1 MIEVLDYLRDDD
13 FLTWIISGG
22 GVDFMRP
29 RVDGTYD
36 IPPSQVIGS
45 QIDLAYEEGGIFH
58 RQAGLHANNDKAIKP
73 MGILRQ
79 IGRPPVIAF
88 GNSDGDFQM
97 LDYATSGPGR
107 RLGVIIHHTDGGSHG
122 SLRPQSPV
130 GRLDRALDEA
140 ERRGWLLVDMRSD
153 WAQVFRSAP

>member
-73 MGILRQ
+73 MESCARSAVLRSSPSA
-79 IGRPPVIAF
+79 IPMVISRCSTMRPR
-88 GNSDGDFQM
+88 D
-97 LDYATSGPGR
+97 R
-107 RLGVIIHHTDGGSHG
+107 DGGSV
-122 SLRPQSPV
+122 SSSITPTA
-130 GRLDRALDEA
+130 GRTAAYDRK
-140 ERRGWLLVDMRSD
+140 V
-153 WAQVFRSAP
+153 RSAGWTAPWMRPRGAAGCWSI